1 MNSAPIPEVD
11 AATGALAVRPERIRE
26 LLRRLVGRPVDVLG
40 ITGIAEDRA
49 DGELKQVGYG
59 EPALVSYR
67 VDGEPRRAVFR
78 TMGPNWF
85 GHDRRS
91 DRANM
96 ALLAADTYDEVPR
109 HIRVLDVG
117 ALDRRGELVS
127 LRDSGEFYLLTTY
140 VDGELYAKDLRRI
153 ERERAVRSLDV
164 ARAQTLASYL
174 AELHRQPMHDSPK
187 CYERAIRDLIGSGE
201 GIFGIADSYP
211 HDGEVSIERVAAI
224 EQQCV
229 ALRTSLRRRTHRLRR
244 THGDFHPYNLLFR
257 EGVDFSV
264 LDASRGGVGDP
275 ADDVAALAINYFF
288 GAAVHTNSWD
298 GALGRLWQ
306 AFFDAYLGETK
317 DDELLEVIAPF
328 LAWRALVLASPVWY
342 PGISP
347 TARDTILRLA
357 EGALASS
364 RFEPD
369 DAHRL
374 LTTPQA

>member
-1 MNSAPIPEVD
+1 MNPAPVPESSA
-11 AATGALAVRPERIRE
+11 AFSAVAVHPERIRE
-26 LLRRLVGRPVDVLG
+26 LLRKLEGHQVDIV
-40 ITGIAEDRA
+40 GIAGIADDRA
-49 DGELKQVGYG
+49 EGELKQVGYG
-59 EPALVSYR
+59 EPALISYR

-96 ALLAADTYDEVPR
+96 ALLAADTYDDVPR

-117 ALDRRGELVS
+117 ALDHRGQLVS

-140 VDGELYAKDLRRI
+140 VEGELYAKDLRRI
-153 ERERAVRSLDV
+153 ERSRAVQSLDV

-174 AELHRQPMHDSPK
+174 AELHRQPMEDSPK

-211 HDGEVSIERVAAI
+211 HDGPVRIERIAAI
-224 EQQCV
+224 EQRCV
-229 ALRTSLRRRTHRLRR
+229 AMRTSLRRRTHRLRR

-275 ADDVAALAINYFF
+275 ADDVAAMVINYFF
-288 GAAVHTNSWD
+288 GAAVDPKSWD

-306 AFFDAYLGETK
+306 AFFDTYMEETK
-317 DDELLEVIAPF
+317 DQELLEVIAPF
-328 LAWRALVLASPVWY
+328 LAWRALVLASPIWY

-347 TARDTILRLA
+347 SARDAILSLA
-357 EGALASS
+357 EGALASD
-364 RFEPD
+364 RFEPS

-374 LTTPQA
+374 LATAHG